1 MTDFFQRIGDLF
13 QQIDDSLTFKSFFF
27 VQKCN
32 HFENVVNS
40 QKKDDLT
47 ESRSKMLSSKKSYF

>member
-1 MTDFFQRIGDLF
+1 MTDYFQKIGDFL

-32 HFENVVNS
+32 NFENWVNS

-47 ESRSKMLSSKKSYF
+47 ESR